1 MITTKDIL
9 NFAITRKRFTRK
21 ELTDYLKSQVKD
33 DSLSSLSEQL
43 DRLLKSNHLVRLER
57 GVYSLSGA
65 SKNIFIPFLS
75 NELMQLNLRLRAK
88 FPFINYCVWS
98 SQSIAPYMH
107 HIPFLNYTYVDVD
120 RDVTE
125 AVFDLLNSD
134 SLVRVFLCPS
144 QNDFSRYISGN
155 ESVIVRP
162 LISEAPL
169 QTIQGFSAPTIE
181 KILVDV
187 AGDLEFD
194 FLQGAE
200 ISYFYRNVVQRHNIS
215 KSKLLRYATRRGRR
229 LQVEQLYLNSL

>member
-1 MITTKDIL
+1 MITTNDIL

-33 DSLSSLSEQL
+33 ESLNSLSEQL
-43 DRLLKSNHLVRLER
+43 DRLLKSNQLVRVEH
-57 GVYSLSGA
+57 GVYSLSAA

-75 NELMQLNLRLRAK
+75 DEISHLNLKLKTK

-98 SQSIAPYMH
+98 SKSIAPYMH
-107 HIPFLNYTYVDVD
+107 HIPNLNYTYVDVE

-125 AVFDLLNSD
+125 SVFDFLNSD
-134 SLVRVFLCPS
+134 SSIRVFLCPS
-144 QNDFSRYISGN
+144 QEDFSRYITGN
-155 ESVIVRP
+155 ESIIVRY
-162 LISEAPL
+162 LVSEAPL
-169 QTIQGFSAPTIE
+169 QTLQGFNAPTIE

-200 ISYFYRNVVQRHNIS
+200 ISYFYRNVMERHNIS

-229 LQVEQLYLNSL
+229 QQVEQLYKNAL